1 MAWSDNSWL
10 SGEPST
16 AMSELLRRKLVSP
29 MPVIPAVTEITT
41 ATITGVMG
49 TTLAGVNA
57 TTPTG
62 GSQRPLLAGRVLRWP
77 ILRQR
82 ILPLQRAL
90 LYRASDS
97 FLFSR
102 L

>member
-1 MAWSDNSWL
+1 MVRQFL
-10 SGEPST
+10 VIGEPST
-16 AMSELLRRKLVSP
+16 AMSEFLRRKLVSP

-62 GSQRPLLAGRVLRWP
+62 GHSARYWQGG
-77 ILRQR
+77 
-82 ILPLQRAL
+82 
-90 LYRASDS
+90 Y
-97 FLFSR
+97 
-102 L
+102 